1 MILARFT
8 DCMIDLYGMT
18 AVLARA
24 SRSISI
30 GLPNNE
36 DEVREPNC
44 STAVWNIDVERSC
57 LNMPEQSM
65 APADHFFLTNLYF
78 GFLALFRVVVRF

>member
-36 DEVREPNC
+36 DEVRKLNC

-57 LNMPEQSM
+57 SNVPEQSM
-65 APADHFFLTNLYF
+65 APADHFFFELTFTLDSLPCF
-78 GFLALFRVVVRF
+78 GLL

>member
-18 AVLARA
+18 AVLASA

-36 DEVREPNC
+36 DEVRKLNC
-44 STAVWNIDVERSC
+44 STAVWNIDDKRSF
-57 LNMPEQSM
+57 LNIPEQSM
-65 APADHFFLTNLYF
+65 ALADHFFIELTSTLDSLPCF
-78 GFLALFRVVVRF
+78 GLL